1 MNECRHVPIA
11 VPELGASSIR
21 FSLWHVA
28 VGDAVVEGDR
38 VAELV
43 IPGAVFD
50 VSAPV
55 SGTLV
60 ERTAQPGDTVVVHQ
74 VIGTLQE
81 DL

>member
-1 MNECRHVPIA
+1 MNDSRHVPIA
-11 VPELGASSIR
+11 VPELGSPSIR

-28 VGDAVVEGDR
+28 VGDTVVEGDR

-43 IPGAVFD
+43 IPGAIFD

-55 SGTLV
+55 SGTLI
-60 ERTAQPGDTVVVHQ
+60 ERTAQPGDAVVVHQ
-74 VIGTLQE
+74 VIGTLRE